1 MTNSMFCFQCE
12 QTAGCAG
19 CTGCAGVCGKT
30 AETANLQD
38 ELTGALIGLARA
50 KEAEAIVPFVK
61 DKIEEYRE
69 AGNPVFFTRDTHGED
84 YLDTQE
90 GKNLPVKHCIEGTW
104 GWQISDEIGFS
115 EDDMVFD
122 KNTFGY
128 DWSQAVLA
136 QPELFFG
143 DEIELIGLCT
153 DICVISNAMGLKTVF
168 PETVIS
174 VDAACC
180 AGVTKESHE
189 TALASM
195 KMCQIQIK
203 NSH

>member
-1 MTNSMFCFQCE
+1 M
-12 QTAGCAG
+12 
-19 CTGCAGVCGKT
+19 KT
-30 AETANLQD
+30 LLVIDMQND
-38 ELTGALIGLARA
+38 FINGALGT

-61 DKIEEYRE
+61 DKIKEYRE

-90 GKNLPVKHCIEGTW
+90 GKNLPVKHCIEGTF

-143 DEIELIGLCT
+143 DE
-153 DICVISNAMGLKTVF
+153 MGLKTVF

-189 TALASM
+189 NALASM